1 MRRPVDRVSAMVTF
15 HDGSEAECTLFL
27 PVGKDVVEI
36 FGDGPRFIPLE
47 VATGVRLVA
56 RDAIAAIA
64 VGGGGDREREFEER
78 QVATL
83 QLRCGHAISGEL
95 WWNAPEGQR
104 RTTDFVNADTP
115 YLIMHRANGTT
126 YVAKAHVASIAES

>member
-1 MRRPVDRVSAMVTF
+1 MRRPVDCVAALVTF

-27 PVGKDVVEI
+27 PIGKDVVEI
-36 FGDGPRFIPLE
+36 FGDGPRFVPIE

-64 VGGGGDREREFEER
+64 IGGGGQSEREFEQR

-83 QLRCGHAISGEL
+83 QLRSGYAIAGEL
-95 WWNAPEGQR
+95 WWNAPEGMR
-104 RTTDFVNADTP
+104 RTTDFINADLP
-115 YLIMHRANGTT
+115 YLIIHRANGTT
-126 YVAKAHVASIAES
+126 YVAKAHVASIAEA